1 MRADDLVCFLRIT
14 VVVEL
19 TKPYFW
25 QAKRQQDLVDVER
38 KKRKGWAFGIPF
50 EAPELGRRRL

>member
-19 TKPYFW
+19 AKPYFW

-50 EAPELGRRRL
+50 EAPELGR